1 MTSGIN
7 SSLEPENVSLPAN
20 GKAQQRLTLKVRDL
34 HGNPV
39 DLDPNEIRITSKR
52 TKRSANASVVSAFE
66 RQSAGEYAATL
77 TAGTQPT
84 MFTIAPSARDITL
97 ATTHVTLTV
106 DASSAVISSLVVET
120 NNAVANGKATNGV
133 TVTVTDA
140 SGHRVPDVQ
149 IQLRVDNDAVISAT
163 AFTDVQGE
171 AKVSLTSVRAGN
183 TTVTANIKGSSAHQ
197 VTLVF

>member
-1 MTSGIN
+1 M
-7 SSLEPENVSLPAN
+7 
-20 GKAQQRLTLKVRDL
+20 RDL